1 MLHRKIKYANGYII
15 KDKNVSIGLTG
26 DTSYCEGVRKI
37 ASKVDYLICDMTL
50 MLGNDSHMGI
60 DNILELMK
68 EYPNLIIIPIHM
80 HDKTRNEA
88 KKLKEDNLLIYED
101 GKILE
106 ILKDIVDIEGHYVK
120 SGGNFWIA
128 IDNEKIIGTIALENR
143 GDKGILK
150 RLYIKNEYQHQGI
163 GTKLY
168 NAFEEYVKEKTNIK
182 TIYLACGKV
191 LENAHKFYIKN
202 GFKKIDNLEIELYT
216 VEGDDFFKKEI
227 K

>member
-1 MLHRKIKYANGYII
+1 MHHFYYVLLWYKKEHYKPGYKLSTKIVTDEITKDTIENLIDLSYFGSAKEAEKEFIDFQDVNNIKICDDVEISNEPMLHRKIKYANGYII

-26 DTSYCEGVRKI
+26 DTSYCEGVREI

-68 EYPNLIIIPIHM
+68 EYPNLKIIPIHM

-106 ILKDIVDIEGHYVK
+106 I
-120 SGGNFWIA
+120 
-128 IDNEKIIGTIALENR
+128 
-143 GDKGILK
+143 
-150 RLYIKNEYQHQGI
+150 
-163 GTKLY
+163 
-168 NAFEEYVKEKTNIK
+168 
-182 TIYLACGKV
+182 
-191 LENAHKFYIKN
+191 
-202 GFKKIDNLEIELYT
+202 
-216 VEGDDFFKKEI
+216 
-227 K
+227 

>member
-1 MLHRKIKYANGYII
+1 MNEQVEII
-15 KDKNVSIGLTG
+15 EYKNFNNRFS
-26 DTSYCEGVRKI
+26 
-37 ASKVDYLICDMTL
+37 
-50 MLGNDSHMGI
+50 N
-60 DNILELMK
+60 NQILEFINTCMYEFLNRPFK
-68 EYPNLIIIPIHM
+68 E
-80 HDKTRNEA
+80 
-88 KKLKEDNLLIYED
+88 
-101 GKILE
+101 
-106 ILKDIVDIEGHYVK
+106 LKDIIDIEGHYIN

-128 IDNEKIIGTIALENR
+128 IDNKKIIGTIALENR

-168 NAFEEYVKEKTNIK
+168 NTFEEYIKGNTNIK

-202 GFKKIDNLEIELYT
+202 GFNKIDNLEIEMYT